1 MAAYILDHP
10 DWGPDWREQARPI
23 LDWSYTTFANKEYV
37 QWGVVAINEQT
48 ACEVPG
54 NSHTSRHASVE
65 LLYCEKTG
73 DLALKEDAVRRLN
86 WATYTVDTD
95 GKNRYIRDDI
105 WLTDGYGDYVRHYL
119 RAMAS
124 APELAP
130 DDQNHLLR
138 TSSVLQSIQ
147 YGSGSITHSKFAADS
162 TEEFKMGAWKPA
174 AVEGGTM
181 EWNAATKVLK
191 LRSKTRAVTIKVG
204 V

>member
-1 MAAYILDHP
+1 M
-10 DWGPDWREQARPI
+10 
-23 LDWSYTTFANKEYV
+23 
-37 QWGVVAINEQT
+37 
-48 ACEVPG
+48 
-54 NSHTSRHASVE
+54 
-65 LLYCEKTG
+65 
-73 DLALKEDAVRRLN
+73 KEDAVRRLN

-147 YGSGSITHSKFAADS
+147 YGYDSITYSKFDAYS

-191 LRSKTRAVTIKVG
+191 IRSKNRAVTIKVG